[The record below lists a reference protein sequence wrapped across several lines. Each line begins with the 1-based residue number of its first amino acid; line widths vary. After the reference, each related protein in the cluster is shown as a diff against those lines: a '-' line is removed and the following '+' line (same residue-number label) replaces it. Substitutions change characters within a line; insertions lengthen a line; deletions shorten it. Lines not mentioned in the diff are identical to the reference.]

1 MRHAHYTIRLGRS
14 TAGES
19 LLFSAAFLG
28 VIIAL
33 TSALYLIDVATMHA
47 LLSVP

>member
-1 MRHAHYTIRLGRS
+1 MRHAYSIRLGRNS
-14 TAGES
+14 AGEN
-19 LLFSAAFLG
+19 LLFSAAFIG

-47 LLSVP
+47 MLSVP

>member
-1 MRHAHYTIRLGRS
+1 M
-14 TAGES
+14 
-19 LLFSAAFLG
+19 FSAAFIG

-47 LLSVP
+47 LLAVP

>member
-1 MRHAHYTIRLGRS
+1 MRHAHSLRLGRGS
-14 TAGES
+14 ASES
-19 LLFSAAFLG
+19 LLFSAAFVV

-33 TSALYLIDVATMHA
+33 TSALYLVDMATMRA

>member
-1 MRHAHYTIRLGRS
+1 M
-14 TAGES
+14 
-19 LLFSAAFLG
+19 FSAAFIG

-33 TSALYLIDVATMHA
+33 TSALYLIDVATMRA

>member
-1 MRHAHYTIRLGRS
+1 MRHAHSIRLARNS
-14 TAGES
+14 AGES
-19 LLFSAAFLG
+19 LMFSAAFIG

-33 TSALYLIDVATMHA
+33 TSVLYLVDVATMHA

>member
-1 MRHAHYTIRLGRS
+1 MRHAHSIGLGRS
-14 TAGES
+14 SAGES
-19 LLFSAAFLG
+19 LLFSAAFIA

-33 TSALYLIDVATMHA
+33 TSALYLIDVAAIRA